1 MSDNIF
7 ETQADPAQV
16 APAVIP
22 SNIPVLPPEV
32 AALVGEGKK
41 YATVEAALAAVPH
54 AQNHISKLEQ
64 ELATLRSD
72 LEKRKTTQE
81 LLEALKTTTPETAPQ
96 SQGVG
101 QEQIA
106 QMVEQMMQQNE
117 KKKSAQANLEQV
129 TSKFKEV
136 YGDRAKE
143 ELSKLSV
150 STGLPIDELSRMAT
164 ISPNSVLQLAGITNK
179 QSQPVPPK
187 TVGTVNTQGTQ
198 GTSQVLSAK
207 VEGTST
213 KDLVDAWKR
222 AGEKARQ
229 NLGLS

>member
-16 APAVIP
+16 APVVVP

-32 AALVGEGKK
+32 AALVGEGRK

-81 LLEALKTTTPETAPQ
+81 LLEALKTTTPETVPQ

-136 YGDRAKE
+136 YGDKAKD
-143 ELSKLSV
+143 ELAKLSMT
-150 STGLPIDELSRMAT
+150 SGLPVEELSRMAA
-164 ISPNSVLQLAGITNK
+164 IAPQSVLQLAGLTNK
-179 QSQPVPPK
+179 QAISPAK
-187 TVGTVNTQGTQ
+187 TTGTINTQVTPGTHQ
-198 GTSQVLSAK
+198 AISAK